1 LATYTYQVDL
11 DLLVN
16 ILDFAGT
23 FAFALVGARIA
34 ADRGLDYGGIA
45 FIAATASLAGGTL
58 RNLLLG
64 ERPPWVLHSWLFAG
78 VLIAVVITLAIKRTT
93 PVGRFVLTLD
103 TLGLAVCSVSGAQF
117 ALTHGAPFIAAVM
130 LGLIGAVTGGLLRDV
145 LCQVE
150 PVLLHRETIGTSC
163 LAGSLVYVT
172 GDYFEANSAFVALSA
187 GLVVIIVRELS
198 IRFNWH
204 LPKVGAR

>member
-1 LATYTYQVDL
+1 MDL

-16 ILDFAGT
+16 ILDLAGT

-34 ADRGLDYGGIA
+34 SDKGLDYGGIA
-45 FIAATASLAGGTL
+45 LIAATASLAGGTL

-64 ERPPWVLHSWLFAG
+64 ERPPWVLHGWLFVG
-78 VLIAVVITLAIKRTT
+78 VLLAVVITLGIKRNK
-93 PVGRFVLTLD
+93 PVGRFVLALD
-103 TLGLAVCSVSGAQF
+103 TIGLAVCSVSGAQF
-117 ALTHGAPFIAAVM
+117 ALTQGAPFAAAVI
-130 LGLIGAVTGGLLRDV
+130 LGLISAVTGGLLRDV

-172 GDYFEANSAFVALSA
+172 CHYLS
-187 GLVVIIVRELS
+187 VNEIISVILASICVILVRELS
-198 IRFNWH
+198 IKYDWH
-204 LPKVGAR
+204 LPKAGAK

>member
-1 LATYTYQVDL
+1 MDL

-16 ILDFAGT
+16 LLDLAGT

-34 ADRGLDYGGIA
+34 ANKGLDYGGIA
-45 FIAATASLAGGTL
+45 FIAAIASLAGGTF

-64 ERPPWVLHSWLFAG
+64 QRPPWVLHGWLFLG
-78 VLIAVVITLAIKRTT
+78 VLLAVVITLSMKRTT
-93 PVGRFVLTLD
+93 PVGRFVLSLD
-103 TLGLAVCSVSGAQF
+103 TIGLAVSSVSGAQF
-117 ALTHGAPFIAAVM
+117 ALIQGAPFAAAVI

-163 LAGSLVYVT
+163 LAGSLVYVSCDFY
-172 GDYFEANSAFVALSA
+172 GVNELISVALGS
-187 GLVVIIVRELS
+187 LIVILVRELS
-198 IRFNWH
+198 IKFDWH
-204 LPKVGAR
+204 LPKVGGK

>member
-1 LATYTYQVDL
+1 MDL
-11 DLLVN
+11 DIFVN
-16 ILDFAGT
+16 ALDLIGT

-34 ADRGLDYGGIA
+34 ADKGLDYGGIT
-45 FIAATASLAGGTL
+45 FIAAIASLSGGTL

-64 ERPPWVLHSWLFAG
+64 ERAPWILQVWLFAS
-78 VLIAVVITLAIKRTT
+78 VAIAVMVTLIRKNTA

-103 TLGLAVCSVSGAQF
+103 TIGLAVSSVAGAQF
-117 ALTHGAPFIAAVM
+117 ALTQSAGFLPAVI

-163 LAGSLVYVT
+163 LAGSFVYVFF
-172 GDYFEANSAFVALSA
+172 DYLNIDSGISAIVA
-187 GLVVIIVRELS
+187 GLIVVVVRELS
-198 IRFNWH
+198 IKFNLN
-204 LPKVGAR
+204 LPKIRG

>member
-1 LATYTYQVDL
+1 MDL
-11 DLLVN
+11 ELLVN
-16 ILDFAGT
+16 ILDLAGT

-34 ADRGLDYGGIA
+34 ADKGLDYGGIA
-45 FIAATASLAGGTL
+45 FIAAIASLSGGTF

-64 ERPPWVLHSWLFAG
+64 ERPPWVLHTWLFAG
-78 VLIAVVITLAIKRTT
+78 VVIAVLITLAIKRTS

-103 TLGLAVCSVSGAQF
+103 TIGLAVCSVSGAQF
-117 ALTHGAPFIAAVM
+117 ALTHGAPFVAAVF

-163 LAGSLVYVT
+163 LAGSLIYVT
-172 GDYFEANSAFVALSA
+172 GDYFDLNSGFVALSA

-198 IRFNWH
+198 IRFDWH

>member
-1 LATYTYQVDL
+1 VDL

-16 ILDFAGT
+16 LLDLAGT

-34 ADRGLDYGGIA
+34 ADKGLDYGGIA
-45 FIAATASLAGGTL
+45 FIAAIASLSGGTF

-64 ERPPWVLHSWLFAG
+64 QRPPWVLHTWLFAG
-78 VLIAVVITLAIKRTT
+78 VVIAVLITLAMKRTT
-93 PVGRFVLTLD
+93 PVGRFVLSLD
-103 TLGLAVCSVSGAQF
+103 TIGLAVCSVSGAQF
-117 ALTHGAPFIAAVM
+117 ALTHGAPFVGSVI
-130 LGLIGAVTGGLLRDV
+130 LGLIGAVTGGLFRDV

-172 GDYFEANSAFVALSA
+172 GDYFGANSGFLALTA
-187 GLVVIIVRELS
+187 GLVVILVRELS
-198 IRFNWH
+198 IRFDWH

>member
-1 LATYTYQVDL
+1 MDL
-11 DLLVN
+11 ELLVN
-16 ILDFAGT
+16 LLDLAGT

-34 ADRGLDYGGIA
+34 ADKGLDYGGIA
-45 FIAATASLAGGTL
+45 FIAAIASLSGGTF

-64 ERPPWVLHSWLFAG
+64 ERPPRVLHTWLFAG
-78 VLIAVVITLAIKRTT
+78 VVIAVLITLAIKRTS

-103 TLGLAVCSVSGAQF
+103 TIGLAVCSVSGAQF
-117 ALTHGAPFIAAVM
+117 ALTHGAPFLAAVI

-172 GDYFEANSAFVALSA
+172 GDYFELNSGFVALSA

-198 IRFNWH
+198 IRFDWH
-204 LPKVGAR
+204 LPKVGIR

>member
-1 LATYTYQVDL
+1 VDL
-11 DLLVN
+11 ELLVN
-16 ILDFAGT
+16 LLDLAGT

-34 ADRGLDYGGIA
+34 ADKGLDYGGIA
-45 FIAATASLAGGTL
+45 FIAAIASLSGGTF

-64 ERPPWVLHSWLFAG
+64 ERPPWVLHTWLFAG
-78 VLIAVVITLAIKRTT
+78 IVIAVLITLAIKRTS

-103 TLGLAVCSVSGAQF
+103 TIGLAVCSVSGAQF
-117 ALTHGAPFIAAVM
+117 ALTHGAPFLAAVM

-163 LAGSLVYVT
+163 LAGSLVYVS
-172 GDYFEANSAFVALSA
+172 GDYFELNSGFVALSA

-198 IRFNWH
+198 IRFDWH

>member
-1 LATYTYQVDL
+1 MDL
-11 DLLVN
+11 ELLVN
-16 ILDFAGT
+16 LLDLAGT

-34 ADRGLDYGGIA
+34 ADKGLDYGGIA
-45 FIAATASLAGGTL
+45 FIAAIASLSGGTF

-64 ERPPWVLHSWLFAG
+64 ERPPWVLHTWLFAG
-78 VLIAVVITLAIKRTT
+78 VVIAVLITLAIKRTS

-103 TLGLAVCSVSGAQF
+103 TIGLAVCSVSGAQF
-117 ALTHGAPFIAAVM
+117 ALTHGAPFVAAVF

-172 GDYFEANSAFVALSA
+172 GDYFELNSGFVALSA
-187 GLVVIIVRELS
+187 GFVVIIVRELS
-198 IRFNWH
+198 IRFDWH

>member
-1 LATYTYQVDL
+1 LVNLL
-11 DLLVN
+11 DL
-16 ILDFAGT
+16 AGT

-34 ADRGLDYGGIA
+34 ADKGLDYGGIA
-45 FIAATASLAGGTL
+45 FIAAIASLSGGTF

-64 ERPPWVLHSWLFAG
+64 QRPPWVLHTWLFAG
-78 VLIAVVITLAIKRTT
+78 VAIAVLITLAMKRTT
-93 PVGRFVLTLD
+93 PVGRFVLSLD
-103 TLGLAVCSVSGAQF
+103 TIGLAVCSVSGAQF
-117 ALTHGAPFIAAVM
+117 ALTHGAPFVGSVI
-130 LGLIGAVTGGLLRDV
+130 LGLIGAVTGGLFRDV

-172 GDYFEANSAFVALSA
+172 GDYFGANSGFLALAA
-187 GLVVIIVRELS
+187 GLVVILVRELS
-198 IRFNWH
+198 IRFDWH

>member
-1 LATYTYQVDL
+1 VDL

-16 ILDFAGT
+16 ILDLVGT

-34 ADRGLDYGGIA
+34 ANKGLDYGGIA
-45 FIAATASLAGGTL
+45 FIAAIASLSGGTF

-64 ERPPWVLHSWLFAG
+64 ERPPWVLSTWLFAG
-78 VLIAVVITLAIKRTT
+78 VVIAVVITLAIKRTS

-103 TLGLAVCSVSGAQF
+103 TIGLAVCSVSGAQF
-117 ALTHGAPFIAAVM
+117 ALTHGAPFLAAVF

-172 GDYFEANSAFVALSA
+172 GDYFELNSGFVALSA

-198 IRFNWH
+198 IRFDWH

>member
-1 LATYTYQVDL
+1 MDL
-11 DLLVN
+11 ELLVN
-16 ILDFAGT
+16 LLDLAGT

-34 ADRGLDYGGIA
+34 ADKGLDYGGIA
-45 FIAATASLAGGTL
+45 FIAAIASLSGGTF

-64 ERPPWVLHSWLFAG
+64 ERPPWVLHTWLFAG
-78 VLIAVVITLAIKRTT
+78 VVIAVLITLAIKRTS

-103 TLGLAVCSVSGAQF
+103 TIGLAVCSVSGAQF
-117 ALTHGAPFIAAVM
+117 ALTHGAPFLAAVM

-172 GDYFEANSAFVALSA
+172 GDYLELNSGFVALSA

-198 IRFNWH
+198 IRFDWH

>member
-1 LATYTYQVDL
+1 MDL

-16 ILDFAGT
+16 LLDLAGT

-34 ADRGLDYGGIA
+34 ANKGLDYGGIA
-45 FIAATASLAGGTL
+45 FIAAIASLSGGTF

-64 ERPPWVLHSWLFAG
+64 QRPPWVLHTWLFAG
-78 VLIAVVITLAIKRTT
+78 VVIAVLITLAMKRTT
-93 PVGRFVLTLD
+93 PVGRFVLSLD
-103 TLGLAVCSVSGAQF
+103 TIGLAVCSVSGAQF
-117 ALTHGAPFIAAVM
+117 ALTHGAPFVGSVI
-130 LGLIGAVTGGLLRDV
+130 LGLIGAVTGGLFRDV

-172 GDYFEANSAFVALSA
+172 GDYFGANSGFLALAA
-187 GLVVIIVRELS
+187 GLVVILVRELS
-198 IRFNWH
+198 IRFDWH

>member
-1 LATYTYQVDL
+1 MDL

-16 ILDFAGT
+16 LLDLAGT

-34 ADRGLDYGGIA
+34 ADKGLDYGGIA
-45 FIAATASLAGGTL
+45 FIAAIASLSGGTF

-64 ERPPWVLHSWLFAG
+64 QRPPWVLHTWLFAG
-78 VLIAVVITLAIKRTT
+78 VVIAVLITLAMKRTT
-93 PVGRFVLTLD
+93 PVGRFVLSLD
-103 TLGLAVCSVSGAQF
+103 TIGLAVCSVSGAQF
-117 ALTHGAPFIAAVM
+117 ALTHGAPFVGSVI

-172 GDYFEANSAFVALSA
+172 GDYFGANSGLLALAA
-187 GLVVIIVRELS
+187 GLVVILVRELS
-198 IRFNWH
+198 IRFDWH

>member
-1 LATYTYQVDL
+1 MDL

-16 ILDFAGT
+16 LLDLAGT

-34 ADRGLDYGGIA
+34 ANKGLDYGGIA
-45 FIAATASLAGGTL
+45 FIAAIASLAGGTF

-64 ERPPWVLHSWLFAG
+64 QRPPWVLHGWLFLG
-78 VLIAVVITLAIKRTT
+78 VLLAVVITLSMKRTT
-93 PVGRFVLTLD
+93 PVGRFALSLD
-103 TLGLAVCSVSGAQF
+103 TIGLAVCSVSGAQF
-117 ALTHGAPFIAAVM
+117 ALIQGAPFAAAVI

-163 LAGSLVYVT
+163 LAGSLVYVSFDFY
-172 GDYFEANSAFVALSA
+172 GVNELISVALGS
-187 GLVVIIVRELS
+187 LIVILVRELS
-198 IRFNWH
+198 IKFDWH
-204 LPKVGAR
+204 LPKVGGK

>member
-1 LATYTYQVDL
+1 VDL

-16 ILDFAGT
+16 ILDLVGT

-34 ADRGLDYGGIA
+34 ADKGLDYGGIA
-45 FIAATASLAGGTL
+45 FIAAIASLSGGTF

-64 ERPPWVLHSWLFAG
+64 ERPPWVLSTWLFAG
-78 VLIAVVITLAIKRTT
+78 VAIAVVITLGIKRTS

-103 TLGLAVCSVSGAQF
+103 TIGLAVCSVSGAQF
-117 ALTHGAPFIAAVM
+117 ALTHGAPFLAAVF

-172 GDYFEANSAFVALSA
+172 GDYFELNSGFVALSA

-198 IRFNWH
+198 IGFDWH

>member
-1 LATYTYQVDL
+1 MDL
-11 DLLVN
+11 ELLVN
-16 ILDFAGT
+16 LLDLAGT

-34 ADRGLDYGGIA
+34 ADKGLDYGGIA
-45 FIAATASLAGGTL
+45 FIAAIASLSGGTF

-64 ERPPWVLHSWLFAG
+64 ERPPWVLHTWLFAG
-78 VLIAVVITLAIKRTT
+78 VVIAVLITLAIKRHS

-103 TLGLAVCSVSGAQF
+103 TIGLAVCSVSGAQF
-117 ALTHGAPFIAAVM
+117 ALTHGAPFLAAVM

-163 LAGSLVYVT
+163 LAGSLVYVS
-172 GDYFEANSAFVALSA
+172 GDYFELNSGFVALPA

-198 IRFNWH
+198 IRFDWH

>member
-1 LATYTYQVDL
+1 MDLELLVTLL
-11 DLLVN
+11 DL
-16 ILDFAGT
+16 AGT

-34 ADRGLDYGGIA
+34 ANKGLDYGGIA
-45 FIAATASLAGGTL
+45 FIAAIASLAGGTF

-64 ERPPWVLHSWLFAG
+64 EKPPWILNEWLFIG
-78 VLIAVVITLAIKRTT
+78 VILAIVITLSIKRTT

-103 TLGLAVCSVSGAQF
+103 TIGLAVCTVSGAQF
-117 ALTHGAPFIAAVM
+117 ALTQGAPFASAVI

-163 LAGSLVYVT
+163 LAGSLIYVSC
-172 GDYFEANSAFVALSA
+172 DYFEVNQIFSIVLGSA
-187 GLVVIIVRELS
+187 VVILVRELS
-198 IRFNWH
+198 IKYDWH
-204 LPKVGAR
+204 LPKAGGRK

>member
-1 LATYTYQVDL
+1 VDL
-11 DLLVN
+11 ELLVN
-16 ILDFAGT
+16 LLDLAGT

-34 ADRGLDYGGIA
+34 ADKGLDYGGIA
-45 FIAATASLAGGTL
+45 FIAAIASLSGGTF

-64 ERPPWVLHSWLFAG
+64 ERPPWVLHTWLFAG
-78 VLIAVVITLAIKRTT
+78 VVIAVLITLAIKRTS

-103 TLGLAVCSVSGAQF
+103 TIGLAVCSVSGAQF
-117 ALTHGAPFIAAVM
+117 ALTHQAPFLAAVM

-172 GDYFEANSAFVALSA
+172 GDYFELNSGFVALSA

-198 IRFNWH
+198 IRFDWH

>member
-1 LATYTYQVDL
+1 MDL
-11 DLLVN
+11 ELLVN
-16 ILDFAGT
+16 LLDLAGT

-34 ADRGLDYGGIA
+34 ADKGLDYGGIA
-45 FIAATASLAGGTL
+45 FIAAIASLSGGTF

-64 ERPPWVLHSWLFAG
+64 ERPPWVLHTWLFAG
-78 VLIAVVITLAIKRTT
+78 VVIAVLITLAVKRTS

-103 TLGLAVCSVSGAQF
+103 TIGLAVCSVSGAQF
-117 ALTHGAPFIAAVM
+117 ALTHGAPFVAAVF
-130 LGLIGAVTGGLLRDV
+130 LGLIGAVTGGLLRDI

-163 LAGSLVYVT
+163 LAGSFVYVT
-172 GDYFEANSAFVALSA
+172 GDYFELNSGFVALSA
-187 GLVVIIVRELS
+187 GFVVIIVRELS
-198 IRFNWH
+198 IRFDWH

>member
-1 LATYTYQVDL
+1 MDL

-16 ILDFAGT
+16 LLDLAGT

-34 ADRGLDYGGIA
+34 ADKGLDYGGIA
-45 FIAATASLAGGTL
+45 FIAAVASLSGGTF
-58 RNLLLG
+58 RNILLG
-64 ERPPWVLHSWLFAG
+64 QRPPWVLHSWLFAG
-78 VLIAVVITLAIKRTT
+78 VAIAVLITLAMKRTT
-93 PVGRFVLTLD
+93 PVGRFVLFLD
-103 TLGLAVCSVSGAQF
+103 TLGLAVCSVSGAQY
-117 ALTHGAPFIAAVM
+117 ALTHGAPFVAAVI

-172 GDYFEANSAFVALSA
+172 GDYFGVNSGFVALAA
-187 GLVVIIVRELS
+187 GIIVIIVRELS
-198 IRFNWH
+198 IRFDWH
-204 LPKVGAR
+204 LPKFGA

>member
-1 LATYTYQVDL
+1 M
-11 DLLVN
+11 VN
-16 ILDFAGT
+16 ILDLVGT

-34 ADRGLDYGGIA
+34 ADKGLDYGGIA
-45 FIAATASLAGGTL
+45 FVAAIASLSGGTF

-64 ERPPWVLHSWLFAG
+64 EQPPWVLSTWLFAG
-78 VLIAVVITLAIKRTT
+78 VAIAVVITLAIKRTS

-103 TLGLAVCSVSGAQF
+103 TIGLAVCSVSGAQF
-117 ALTHGAPFIAAVM
+117 ALTNGAPFLAAVF

-163 LAGSLVYVT
+163 LAGSLAYVT
-172 GDYFEANSAFVALSA
+172 GDYFELNSGFVALAA

-198 IRFNWH
+198 IRFDWH

>member
-1 LATYTYQVDL
+1 VDL

-16 ILDFAGT
+16 ILDLVGT

-34 ADRGLDYGGIA
+34 ADKGLDYGGIA
-45 FIAATASLAGGTL
+45 FIAAIASLSGGTF

-64 ERPPWVLHSWLFAG
+64 ERPPWVLSTWLFAG
-78 VLIAVVITLAIKRTT
+78 VVIAVVITLAIKRTS

-103 TLGLAVCSVSGAQF
+103 TIGLAVCSVSGAQF
-117 ALTHGAPFIAAVM
+117 ALTQGAPFLAAVF

-172 GDYFEANSAFVALSA
+172 GDYFELNSGFVALSA

-198 IRFNWH
+198 IRFDWH

>member
-1 LATYTYQVDL
+1 VDL
-11 DLLVN
+11 DIFVNALDLV
-16 ILDFAGT
+16 GT

-34 ADRGLDYGGIA
+34 ADKGLDYGGIT
-45 FIAATASLAGGTL
+45 FIAAIASLSGGTL

-64 ERPPWVLHSWLFAG
+64 ERAPWILQVWLFAS
-78 VLIAVVITLAIKRTT
+78 VAIAVLVTLIRKNTA

-103 TLGLAVCSVSGAQF
+103 TIGLAVSSVAGAQF
-117 ALTHGAPFIAAVM
+117 ALTQSAGFLPAVI

-163 LAGSLVYVT
+163 LAGSFVFVLF
-172 GDYFEANSAFVALSA
+172 DYLNIGSGISAIVA
-187 GLVVIIVRELS
+187 GLVVVVVRELS
-198 IRFNWH
+198 IKYNLN
-204 LPKVGAR
+204 LPKIRG

>member
-1 LATYTYQVDL
+1 MDL

-16 ILDFAGT
+16 ILDLVGT

-34 ADRGLDYGGIA
+34 ADKGLDYGGIA
-45 FIAATASLAGGTL
+45 FIAAIASLSGGTF

-64 ERPPWVLHSWLFAG
+64 ERPPWVLSTWLFAG
-78 VLIAVVITLAIKRTT
+78 VAIAVVITLGIKRTS

-103 TLGLAVCSVSGAQF
+103 TIGLAVCSVSGAQF
-117 ALTHGAPFIAAVM
+117 ALTNGAPFLAAVF

-172 GDYFEANSAFVALSA
+172 GDYFELNSGFVALSA

-198 IRFNWH
+198 IRFDWH

>member
-1 LATYTYQVDL
+1 MDL

-16 ILDFAGT
+16 LLDLAGT

-34 ADRGLDYGGIA
+34 ANKGLDYGGIA
-45 FIAATASLAGGTL
+45 FIAAIASLAGGTF

-64 ERPPWVLHSWLFAG
+64 QRPPWVLHGWLFLG
-78 VLIAVVITLAIKRTT
+78 VLLAVVITLSMKRTT
-93 PVGRFVLTLD
+93 PVGRFALSLD
-103 TLGLAVCSVSGAQF
+103 TIGLAVCSVSGAQF
-117 ALTHGAPFIAAVM
+117 ALIQGAPFAAAVI

-163 LAGSLVYVT
+163 LAGSLIYVSCDFY
-172 GDYFEANSAFVALSA
+172 GVNELISVALGS
-187 GLVVIIVRELS
+187 LIVILVRELS
-198 IRFNWH
+198 IKFDWH
-204 LPKVGAR
+204 LPKVGGK